1 MSAPQGPDSPPV
13 SASATP
19 LPCQEMSAAPF
30 PPTSAA
36 PFPPTSTAPVPALS
50 TAPAHARGL
59 ARFGISAEQ
68 LLFWLLLALWVL
80 NVADLLLTHYVL
92 WLGFATEENGVM
104 RYFLREGT
112 ITATVFKIGI
122 VSVGALLLWRVRR
135 RPTALVAAALLT
147 AVFAAVVAYQ
157 AAWALS
163 L

>member
-1 MSAPQGPDSPPV
+1 MSTPQGSGAPPAGASRELGV
-13 SASATP
+13 FTTTSASAP
-19 LPCQEMSAAPF
+19 S
-30 PPTSAA
+30 
-36 PFPPTSTAPVPALS
+36 
-50 TAPAHARGL
+50 APAPARGL

-104 RYFLREGT
+104 RYFLHEGT
-112 ITATVFKIGI
+112 LTATVFKIGI
-122 VSVGALLLWRVRR
+122 VSVGALLLWRVRH
-135 RPTALVAAALLT
+135 RPAALVAAALLA

-157 AAWALS
+157 AAWILS

>member
-1 MSAPQGPDSPPV
+1 MSAPQSPCIPPTSVPQSPAAPPTSPPQSPGV
-13 SASATP
+13 RSASA
-19 LPCQEMSAAPF
+19 SAAP
-30 PPTSAA
+30 
-36 PFPPTSTAPVPALS
+36 
-50 TAPAHARGL
+50 APAPPRGL
-59 ARFGISAEQ
+59 ARFGISGEQ

-112 ITATVFKIGI
+112 LTATVFKIGI
-122 VSVGALLLWRVRR
+122 VSVGALLLWRVRH
-135 RPTALVAAALLT
+135 RPAALVAAALLA

>member
-1 MSAPQGPDSPPV
+1 MTADRRPGAVAPVGAGQEPSAAAPLG
-13 SASATP
+13 ASQELGTATP
-19 LPCQEMSAAPF
+19 M
-30 PPTSAA
+30 
-36 PFPPTSTAPVPALS
+36 TAPRQAASP
-50 TAPAHARGL
+50 RGL
-59 ARFGISAEQ
+59 ARFAVSGEQ

-104 RYFLREGT
+104 RYFLHEGT

-122 VSVGALLLWRVRR
+122 VSVGALLLWRVRH
-135 RPTALVAAALLT
+135 RPAALVAAVLLA

-157 AAWALS
+157 AAWAIS

>member
-1 MSAPQGPDSPPV
+1 MSAPQSPGGPVPG
-13 SASATP
+13 
-19 LPCQEMSAAPF
+19 
-30 PPTSAA
+30 
-36 PFPPTSTAPVPALS
+36 TSTAPAPAMS
-50 TAPAHARGL
+50 TAPAPAMSTAPASAMSTAPAPLRGL
-59 ARFGISAEQ
+59 ARFGISGEQ

-104 RYFLREGT
+104 RYFLHEGT
-112 ITATVFKIGI
+112 LTATVFKIGI

-135 RPTALVAAALLT
+135 RPTALVAAALLA

-157 AAWALS
+157 AAWVLS

>member
-1 MSAPQGPDSPPV
+1 MIAGQEPGMAPPMDAG
-13 SASATP
+13 
-19 LPCQEMSAAPF
+19 QELGAAPPMGASQELGMA
-30 PPTSAA
+30 PPMDAGRKPFAA
-36 PFPPTSTAPVPALS
+36 G
-50 TAPAHARGL
+50 GL
-59 ARFGISAEQ
+59 ARFGVSGEQ

-104 RYFLREGT
+104 RYFLHEGT
-112 ITATVFKIGI
+112 LTATVFKIGI
-122 VSVGALLLWRVRR
+122 VSVGALLLWRVRH
-135 RPTALVAAALLT
+135 RPAVLVAAALLV